1 MEYLEKID
9 WPFIWSMV
17 RDTVIPHSGTLI
29 FNTLLFL
36 FLGFAISLTYSIVIA
51 KKKLLKRKPK
61 YYNWAVK
68 LYIPIV
74 ILSFLYVFGQIGL
87 IRGIYK
93 CLEKEKT
100 NIVTGI
106 YTNTLGFAFETEES
120 KNDFIGKIQATA
132 IDTKNRSDEFIFQLR
147 KESKNH
153 NSGYSLVDSGKN
165 KIADY
170 LITKYGTDIYKA
182 GVYAMLNLAVAKA
195 AHTNLDDV
203 MAYDDF
209 SAGMDFLISV
219 GHRDIEIAVLEK
231 LDTWFTSLLSNQYWA
246 MVKSLLLLAF
256 IIVLI
261 PIAEFFIYKKWIEPK
276 LLEKELLTA
285 QEHKPNPL
293 GTPLE

>member
-9 WPFIWSMV
+9 WPFIWSIV

-36 FLGFAISLTYSIVIA
+36 FLGFAISLTYVILIA

-74 ILSFLYVFGQIGL
+74 ILSFLYIFGQIGL

-100 NIVTGI
+100 NIVSGI
-106 YTNTLGFAFETEES
+106 YTNTLGFAFETEEA
-120 KNDFIGKIQATA
+120 KNNFIGKIQATA
-132 IDTKNRSDEFIFQLR
+132 IDTKDRSDEFIFQLR
-147 KESKNH
+147 KEAKNH
-153 NSGYSLVDSGKN
+153 NSGYSLIDSGKN
-165 KIADY
+165 KIAGY

-195 AHTNLDDV
+195 AHTNLDD
-203 MAYDDF
+203 MIAYDDF

-219 GHRDIEIAVLEK
+219 GHKDIEVAVLEK

-246 MVKSLLLLAF
+246 MVKSLCILAVLVLLF
-256 IIVLI
+256 
-261 PIAEFFIYKKWIEPK
+261 PIAEFFIYKKWIAPK
-276 LLEKELLTA
+276 LLEKERVAA
-285 QEHKPNPL
+285 QVINSNIASTSAE
-293 GTPLE
+293 

>member
-1 MEYLEKID
+1 MEYLEKVD
-9 WPFIWSMV
+9 WPFIWSIV

-68 LYIPIV
+68 LYIPII
-74 ILSFLYVFGQIGL
+74 ILSFLYIFGQIGL

-100 NIVTGI
+100 NIVSGI
-106 YTNTLGFAFETEES
+106 YTNTLGFAFETEEA
-120 KNDFIGKIQATA
+120 KNNFIGEIQATA
-132 IDTKNRSDEFIFQLR
+132 IDTKDRSDEFIFQLR

-153 NSGYSLVDSGKN
+153 NSGYSLIDSGKN

-182 GVYAMLNLAVAKA
+182 GVYAMLNFAIAHA
-195 AHTNLDDV
+195 AHTNMDEV
-203 MAYDDF
+203 ITYGDF
-209 SAGMDFLISV
+209 SAAMDFLMSV
-219 GHRDIEIAVLEK
+219 GHKDIEQVVLEK
-231 LDTWFTSLLSNQYWA
+231 LNDWFTSLLDNQYSA
-246 MVKSLLLLAF
+246 IIKPLYMLALLVLLF
-256 IIVLI
+256 
-261 PIAEFFIYKKWIEPK
+261 PITEFFIYKKWVEPK
-276 LLEKELLTA
+276 LLEKELAAAET
-285 QEHKPNPL
+285 QENSPESTIN
-293 GTPLE
+293 

>member
-1 MEYLEKID
+1 MEYLEKVD
-9 WPFIWSMV
+9 WPFIWSIV

-68 LYIPIV
+68 LYIPII
-74 ILSFLYVFGQIGL
+74 ILSFLYIFGQIGL

-100 NIVTGI
+100 NIVSGI
-106 YTNTLGFAFETEES
+106 YTNTLGFAFETEEA
-120 KNDFIGKIQATA
+120 KNNFIGEIQATA
-132 IDTKNRSDEFIFQLR
+132 IDTKDRSDEFIFQLR

-153 NSGYSLVDSGKN
+153 NSGYSLIDSGKN

-182 GVYAMLNLAVAKA
+182 GVYAMLNFAIAQA
-195 AHTNLDDV
+195 AHTNMDEV
-203 MAYDDF
+203 ITYGDF
-209 SAGMDFLISV
+209 SAAMDFLMSV
-219 GHRDIEIAVLEK
+219 GHKDIEQVVLEK
-231 LDTWFTSLLSNQYWA
+231 LNDWFTSLLDNQYSA
-246 MVKSLLLLAF
+246 IIKPLYMLALLVLLF
-256 IIVLI
+256 
-261 PIAEFFIYKKWIEPK
+261 PITEFFIYKKWVEPK
-276 LLEKELLTA
+276 LLEKELA
-285 QEHKPNPL
+285 AAEVNNSNIVS
-293 GTPLE
+293 TPAE